1 MWVIPETGEWFLKY
15 EDYLNRM
22 SFYNVKKFVCET
34 SGNSNFT
41 FFEALKVEHNELFSM
56 QSNFP
61 EPVKEPILRHVSFST
76 VPRIDLLVD
85 QVYTKFKDDFFPGD
99 KVIVKYTGGYRA
111 HGIVKE
117 KVVFNSRMDSNGV
130 IQSPFI
136 SYRIF
141 LPADENEVVIEDA
154 SLIYRERNRFTKSY
168 VKTFLKMSLVRSNRL
183 GAPWV
188 IRDEIAK
195 KYKIS
200 LEWPADMKK
209 VDYVS
214 QNTTHNRTS
223 ISILNDDDNDDDS
236 LNDLHRP
243 KFVPMAGPHSTPKQ
257 ASKQRQKQKQSPHMM
272 IENGDAAPLS
282 AVPTQGLSKSQM
294 GIFNQNENS
303 LDYGMRSSRGFSH
316 TVFENLK
323 ETPPAYEDLYD
334 KWCEQWYQ
342 ILRRT
347 TAYFEDL
354 KTEDRARDKVIK
366 LFEFAGVKIVDT
378 FDPDNTHFIVTQR
391 PFVSKEAYPES
402 DPFSYVHMK
411 RIKVWHYEK
420 CQRFFKSIRIS
431 NRRIDQLAKQ
441 RAIQKGI
448 EVIDYLS
455 GNGSTENNG
464 NITNQNEDSFTVNEE
479 EDSHTM
485 QPSAQS
491 KSFVNI
497 APAPTI
503 DDHSNGKTSGN
514 GKGKGRAK
522 GKGRQK
528 PISDTAS
535 AKENEPAN
543 SKKSNSKTAKPD
555 EKNNKPE
562 SKTDDSKSKA
572 AETKI
577 ENEQADKKS
586 HKPVIVDDLLLPI
599 KYDVSKPNWKVLSG
613 LENLHFDFENCPI
626 TTSNVLE
633 VWIFINMFHEAFVID
648 TFTFDD
654 FLYALQWNDPS
665 KKSPLLL
672 EIFCA
677 LLSCIISKEGEL
689 LITLPVDIQS
699 EIEEKEAEMKE
710 KKLAKEREK
719 KEKDKKSIKVED
731 DEDDEVENEDED
743 EENENENEGQSKEN
757 GNGTGVQVKEE
768 GKENAGA
775 EKSFEVKE
783 ESEKDD
789 DDDDDDDINHNA
801 YSILDYKKLSWR
813 ERLQKRHFKEGQWLI
828 ILMGIFSI
836 TEFIPEYKNEITK
849 TYELLAPLDE
859 VPTPETLMANFCEK
873 VSPVRRVSMLSI
885 LMGLLL
891 GGEVV
896 RAHTDFVVSRSASLR
911 RERFELQKE
920 LKLKVE
926 SAHIANKDVLDSLRT
941 IDVREIKQRIEDREL
956 EALTTEEEKEKW
968 IEIKNRGG
976 RPIQNTLPPEPSA
989 LEKAVAAGH
998 PEFLK
1003 LLSARTEKISE
1014 VESMKKQR
1022 LEIDRT
1028 LVELNCQRIRYL
1040 GRDKVWN
1047 RYWWFEKNGLPNL
1060 GGNKDDDDENDEID
1074 REERDDADN
1083 GDDDESGDLR
1093 KKDDNSEYDS
1103 ETYLMGRIWIQGPS
1117 AIDVHHLR
1125 GGDGTGLKRK
1135 MIEEGE
1141 NILKNERDWV
1151 FIDQVEDFN
1160 KLVSWLNDKGL
1171 RERALKKELNE
1182 CRDRVISSFKARR
1195 NFLKGGESQI
1205 KLSNY
1210 IKKLEEGAVNEK
1222 ETTKEETEKVEVME
1236 IDSEDD
1242 RPAEL
1247 DVGDE
1252 EAEEEEENG
1261 EDERAGDKDQ
1271 KDHKKEE
1278 DEVLAID
1285 SDSDSDTS
1293 RVTRSTRSLRNRKPL
1308 VVEEKLRRS
1317 KRNAAA
1323 SPTSVN
1329 TRSKRRRVN
1338 TSDSSD
1344 DVSLDGSVDAGTGND
1359 DENDDSTTVEPEF
1372 DDETETSKFNGKTLQ
1387 SEEGYIDRMV
1397 RLLQLPG
1404 SDDPP
1409 ELRTNLLIRARAKL
1423 GELDALNREENMILW
1438 VNSAAIEKNGYTHYE
1453 GPRIINSSR
1462 ASRGNKKGRASK
1474 SSRGSRGRG
1483 RGRQSRV

>member
-1 MWVIPETGEWFLKY
+1 
-15 EDYLNRM
+15 M

-130 IQSPFI
+130 IQTPFI

-209 VDYVS
+209 VDYVNS
-214 QNTTHNRTS
+214 NSTQNRAS
-223 ISILNDDDNDDDS
+223 ISILNDDDS
-236 LNDLHRP
+236 LPDIQKP
-243 KFVPMAGPHSTPKQ
+243 KFVSMAGPNSTPNKTV
-257 ASKQRQKQKQSPHMM
+257 KLKQKQKQGATKTANKDSNNMSSM
-272 IENGDAAPLS
+272 APIQTGS
-282 AVPTQGLSKSQM
+282 NKSQM

-303 LDYGMRSSRGFSH
+303 LEYGMRSSRGFSH

-334 KWCEQWYQ
+334 KWCEHWYQ

-391 PFVSKEAYPES
+391 PFVSKETYPES

-441 RAIQKGI
+441 QAIQKGI

-455 GNGSTENNG
+455 NNG
-464 NITNQNEDSFTVNEE
+464 GFENGASNSNTSINRDESFIANED
-479 EDSHTM
+479 EDIN
-485 QPSAQS
+485 SAQPVS
-491 KSFVNI
+491 NKLGGFVSI
-497 APAPTI
+497 APAPSI
-503 DDHSNGKTSGN
+503 DDHTNARNTGGGKGKSR
-514 GKGKGRAK
+514 GKGKGK
-522 GKGRQK
+522 QK
-528 PISDTAS
+528 LNPDKSSSND
-535 AKENEPAN
+535 NEHAN
-543 SKKSNSKTAKPD
+543 LKKSNAKSAKSDDKNNNNGSSASNSNNLKTDGKPD
-555 EKNNKPE
+555 ENKNKADE
-562 SKTDDSKSKA
+562 VKT
-572 AETKI
+572 
-577 ENEQADKKS
+577 ENEQPDKKS

-599 KYDVSKPNWKVLSG
+599 RNNIAKPNWKGLSG
-613 LENLHFDFENCPI
+613 LEDLHFDPENCPI
-626 TTSNVLE
+626 STSNVLE
-633 VWIFINMFHEAFVID
+633 VWIFINMFHEAFIID

-654 FLYALQWNDPS
+654 FLYALQWNDQ
-665 KKSPLLL
+665 KKKNPLLL

-677 LLSCIISKEGEL
+677 LLSCIISKDGEL
-689 LITLPVDIQS
+689 LITLPVDVQA
-699 EIEEKEAEMKE
+699 EIEEKEAEVRE
-710 KKLAKEREK
+710 KKLAKEKEKRAKEK
-719 KEKDKKSIKVED
+719 KVIKIEGDEEPANDNERDSEHETPDGTSGIAEGTENSNGVHVKQEVKKNAEAEQVGQEPDEVKE
-731 DEDDEVENEDED
+731 DEDDDE
-743 EENENENEGQSKEN
+743 
-757 GNGTGVQVKEE
+757 
-768 GKENAGA
+768 
-775 EKSFEVKE
+775 
-783 ESEKDD
+783 
-789 DDDDDDDINHNA
+789 INHNA
-801 YSILDYKKLSWR
+801 YSILDYKKISWR
-813 ERLQKRHFKEGQWLI
+813 ERLQKRLFKDGQWLI
-828 ILMGIFSI
+828 ILLGVFSLS
-836 TEFIPEYKNEITK
+836 EFIPEYKKEITK
-849 TYELLAPLDE
+849 IYELLAPLDE
-859 VPTPETLMANFCEK
+859 TPTPESLMINFCEN
-873 VSPVRRVSMLSI
+873 VAPIRRVSMLSI

-891 GGEVV
+891 GGDVV
-896 RAHTDFVVSRSASLR
+896 RTHTDFVVAKSASLR

-968 IEIKNRGG
+968 IEMKNRGG
-976 RPIQNTLPPEPSA
+976 RPVQNTLPPEPSA

-998 PEFLK
+998 PDFLK
-1003 LLSARTEKISE
+1003 LLNARTDKIAE
-1014 VESMKKQR
+1014 VEAMKKQR

-1047 RYWWFEKNGLPNL
+1047 RYWWFERNGLPNL
-1060 GGNKDDDDENDEID
+1060 GGNKDDDEENDEID

-1083 GDDDESGDLR
+1083 DDDDDANDLG
-1093 KKDDNSEYDS
+1093 KKDDDSEYDS

-1117 AIDVHHLR
+1117 VIDIHHLR
-1125 GGDGTGLKRK
+1125 GGDGNGLKRK

-1141 NILKNERDWV
+1141 NILNNERDWV
-1151 FIDQVEDFN
+1151 FIDEVEDFD
-1160 KLVSWLNDKGL
+1160 KLVSWLNDKGI

-1182 CRDRVISSFKARR
+1182 CKDRVVSSFKARR
-1195 NFLKGGESQI
+1195 NFLKGDETQV
-1205 KLSNY
+1205 KLANY
-1210 IKKLEEGAVNEK
+1210 IKKLEEGAVRE
-1222 ETTKEETEKVEVME
+1222 KEETPEKEKVEEADLME
-1236 IDSEDD
+1236 IDE
-1242 RPAEL
+1242 PVEAHAEL
-1247 DVGDE
+1247 DDE
-1252 EAEEEEENG
+1252 EEVFDDQNKD
-1261 EDERAGDKDQ
+1261 DESDQ
-1271 KDHKKEE
+1271 KE
-1278 DEVLAID
+1278 DEVVFIE
-1285 SDSDSDTS
+1285 SDSNSDSNSDNDDEGL
-1293 RVTRSTRSLRNRKPL
+1293 RAARPTRRSLRSRNAH
-1308 VVEEKLRRS
+1308 VEEKLRRS
-1317 KRNAAA
+1317 KHNAA
-1323 SPTSVN
+1323 SPVRGAN
-1329 TRSKRRRVN
+1329 TRSKRRRIV
-1338 TSDSSD
+1338 TSESPESEHA
-1344 DVSLDGSVDAGTGND
+1344 SLDGSVEEPVKTA
-1359 DENDDSTTVEPEF
+1359 DENASGHGRILRNED
-1372 DDETETSKFNGKTLQ
+1372 Q
-1387 SEEGYIDRMV
+1387 IDRMV
-1397 RLLQLPG
+1397 RLLQLPT
-1404 SDDPP
+1404 SDDTP
-1409 ELRTNLLIRARAKL
+1409 ELREKLLVRANAKL
-1423 GELDALNREENMILW
+1423 DELDLQNREENMALW
-1438 VNSAAIEKNGYTHYE
+1438 VNSTAIEKQGYTHYD
-1453 GPRIINSSR
+1453 GPRIVSSTR
-1462 ASRGNKKGRASK
+1462 TGRGRKGRGGRG
-1474 SSRGSRGRG
+1474 SRGSRGRG
-1483 RGRQSRV
+1483 RGRQARV

>member
-1 MWVIPETGEWFLKY
+1 
-15 EDYLNRM
+15 M

-209 VDYVS
+209 VDYVN
-214 QNTTHNRTS
+214 QNTSHNRAS
-223 ISILNDDDNDDDS
+223 ISILNDDEDQDS
-236 LNDLHRP
+236 PNDLHRP

-257 ASKQRQKQKQSPHMM
+257 ASRQKAKQKQSSHM
-272 IENGDAAPLS
+272 IDDGDAALS
-282 AVPTQGLSKSQM
+282 SALPTQGLSKSQM

-334 KWCEQWYQ
+334 KWCEHWYQ

-441 RAIQKGI
+441 KAIQKGI

-455 GNGSTENNG
+455 GNGSVENNG
-464 NITNQNEDSFTVNEE
+464 SITNNNEDSFMVNEE
-479 EDSHTM
+479 EDAHAM
-485 QPSAQS
+485 QPSVQS
-491 KSFVNI
+491 KGFVNI
-497 APAPTI
+497 APAPSTV
-503 DDHSNGKTSGN
+503 DHSNGKTSGN

-522 GKGRQK
+522 GKGKQK
-528 PISDTAS
+528 PTSETAS
-535 AKENEPAN
+535 AKDNESAN
-543 SKKSNSKTAKPD
+543 SKKSNPKTAKPD
-555 EKNNKPE
+555 DKNNNKSEVKTDE
-562 SKTDDSKSKA
+562 SKGKA
-572 AETKI
+572 AETKA

-613 LENLHFDFENCPI
+613 SEDLHFDYENCPI

-633 VWIFINMFHEAFVID
+633 VWIFINMFHAAFVID

-654 FLYALQWNDPS
+654 FLYALQWNDPI

-710 KKLAKEREK
+710 KKLTKEREK
-719 KEKDKKSIKVED
+719 KEKGKKTVKAEED
-731 DEDDEVENEDED
+731 DDED
-743 EENENENEGQSKEN
+743 EENENENVGEAKEN
-757 GNGTGVQVKEE
+757 EKSNGVQIKEE
-768 GKENAGA
+768 GKGTVDAA
-775 EKSFEVKE
+775 FEVKE
-783 ESEKDD
+783 ESEDGD
-789 DDDDDDDINHNA
+789 EDEEDDINHNA

-813 ERLQKRHFKEGQWLI
+813 ERLQKRHFKDGQWLI
-828 ILMGIFSI
+828 ILLGVFSI
-836 TEFIPEYKNEITK
+836 TEFIPEYKSEITK
-849 TYELLAPLDE
+849 IYELLAPLDE
-859 VPTPETLMANFCEK
+859 TPTPETLMANFCEN
-873 VSPVRRVSMLSI
+873 VSSVRRVSMLSI

-891 GGEVV
+891 GGDVV
-896 RAHTDFVVSRSASLR
+896 RAHTDFVVSKSASLR

-956 EALTTEEEKEKW
+956 EALTTEKEKEKW
-968 IEIKNRGG
+968 IEMKNRGG

-1028 LVELNCQRIRYL
+1028 LVELNCQRIRNL

-1074 REERDDADN
+1074 REERDDAEND
-1083 GDDDESGDLR
+1083 DDDESGDLR
-1093 KKDDNSEYDS
+1093 KKEDNSEYDS
-1103 ETYLMGRIWIQGPS
+1103 ETYLMGRIWIQGPN

-1125 GGDGTGLKRK
+1125 GGDGSGLKRK

-1141 NILKNERDWV
+1141 NILNNERDWV

-1160 KLVSWLNDKGL
+1160 KLISWLNDKGI

-1182 CRDRVISSFKARR
+1182 CRDRVVSSFKARK
-1195 NFLKGGESQI
+1195 NFLKGGEPQI

-1210 IKKLEEGAVNEK
+1210 IRKLEEGAVREK
-1222 ETTKEETEKVEVME
+1222 EDSADKIEKAELIE
-1236 IDSEDD
+1236 IDGDD
-1242 RPAEL
+1242 NKPAEIEAE
-1247 DVGDE
+1247 DE
-1252 EAEEEEENG
+1252 EDG
-1261 EDERAGDKDQ
+1261 EDERAKDDDHE
-1271 KDHKKEE
+1271 KDDGSDKKEE
-1278 DEVLAID
+1278 DEVVSID
-1285 SDSDSDTS
+1285 SDSDSDVS
-1293 RVTRSTRSLRNRKPL
+1293 RLTRSTRNLRNRKPL

-1323 SPTSVN
+1323 SPIGANS
-1329 TRSKRRRVN
+1329 RSKRRRF
-1338 TSDSSD
+1338 TPSDSSD
-1344 DVSLDGSVDAGTGND
+1344 DVSLNGSVDAD
-1359 DENDDSTTVEPEF
+1359 AENDDVNDDSASGEPEL
-1372 DDETETSKFNGKTLQ
+1372 DDETENSRSVSSNGKPQ
-1387 SEEGYIDRMV
+1387 REEDNIDRMV
-1397 RLLQLPG
+1397 RLLQLP
-1404 SDDPP
+1404 SSEDPP
-1409 ELRTNLLIRARAKL
+1409 ELREKLLIRARAKL

-1438 VNSAAIEKNGYTHYE
+1438 VNSAAIEKYGYTHYE

-1462 ASRGNKKGRASK
+1462 AGRGNKKGRGSK
-1474 SSRGSRGRG
+1474 SSRGTRGRG
-1483 RGRQSRV
+1483 RGRQARV